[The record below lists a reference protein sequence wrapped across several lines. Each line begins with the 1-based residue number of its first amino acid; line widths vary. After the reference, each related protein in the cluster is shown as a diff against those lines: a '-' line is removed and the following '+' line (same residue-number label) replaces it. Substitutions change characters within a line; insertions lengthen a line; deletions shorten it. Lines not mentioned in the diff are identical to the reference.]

1 LAGSNDPGGAVC
13 SELAGFDVEL
23 GDNWVRDLDAKA
35 SKRLLALLKRHHT
48 YGTGEMV
55 LPRKG
60 LP

>member
-1 LAGSNDPGGAVC
+1 MTMMMMHDV
-13 SELAGFDVEL
+13 EEWQFDVEL
-23 GDNWVRDLDAKA
+23 EDNWVRELDAKA